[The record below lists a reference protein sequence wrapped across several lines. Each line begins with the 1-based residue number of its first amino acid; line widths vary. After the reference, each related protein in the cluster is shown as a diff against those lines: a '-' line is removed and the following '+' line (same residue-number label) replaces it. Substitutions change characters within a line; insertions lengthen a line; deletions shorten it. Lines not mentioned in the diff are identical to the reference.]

1 MINLKKFT
9 PRSTFSASEI
19 NNLQD
24 FGTLEISDEEI
35 INKCLTDIFSR
46 IKASIFSQ
54 SKILLYT
61 IPKRVPTETLVS
73 SLEEKGFTITLNTY
87 KDINYIIIDWKE

>member
-1 MINLKKFT
+1 MISLKKFM
-9 PRSTFSASEI
+9 PKSTFSASEI

-24 FGTLEISDEEI
+24 FGTLEIPDEEI
-35 INKCLTDIFSR
+35 INKCLKDIFSR
-46 IKASIFSQ
+46 IKASIYSQ

-73 SLEEKGFTITLNTY
+73 ALKEKGFKITLNTY
-87 KDINYIIIDWKE
+87 KDINYIIIDWEE